1 MAALHTPWQK
11 IQHYFWLVCGVC
23 CLFAALVFWAV
34 TDSDDVI
41 EIEKKPETEVQ
52 LQIQPEK
59 VATMTHLGALFQE
72 VKPLDLNTRTVVNAS
87 HEPEFRGTK
96 FVNEAKNQH
105 AIELFRVTNEA
116 ILKSFLKKQSDRK
129 PFIYLRISGE
139 NQPEQYVL
147 LYGQYKTASQANQA
161 LSTLKLNLP
170 ASVKPE
176 VVPMQQYVS
185 LVNNLGS
192 EELASNQKLYEIRLK
207 NVPLP
212 KVDESVRLRQQQTQ
226 TESKPRSS
234 DAATTSTT
242 IVRRDSS
249 GNVVDV
255 QKSESAVE
263 GTPQP
268 QNNNNRPAQGSNPR
282 PQNNEISDPF
292 N

>member
-1 MAALHTPWQK
+1 MTALHTPWQK
-11 IQHYFWLVCGVC
+11 VQHYFWLVCGVC
-23 CLFAALVFWAV
+23 CLFAALIFWAI
-34 TDSDDVI
+34 TDSDAVI
-41 EIEKKPETEVQ
+41 EVEKKPETKVQ

-59 VATMTHLGALFQE
+59 VATMTHLGALFDE
-72 VKPLDLNTRTVVNAS
+72 VKPLDLNTRTIVNAT

-96 FVNEAKNQH
+96 FVNEAKKQH
-105 AIELFRVTNEA
+105 AIELFRVSNEA
-116 ILKSFLKKQSDRK
+116 ILKSFLKKQPDRK
-129 PFIYLRISGE
+129 YFIYLRISGE

-147 LYGQYKTASQANQA
+147 LYGQYKTAAEANQA
-161 LSTLKLNLP
+161 LSTLNLNLP

-176 VVPMQQYVS
+176 VVPIQQYVS

-212 KVDESVRLRQQQTQ
+212 KVDESVRLRQQTQ
-226 TESKPRSS
+226 AEVKPRSS
-234 DAATTSTT
+234 DATTSTT
-242 IVRRDSS
+242 IVRRDAA
-249 GNVVDV
+249 GNVLDV

-263 GTPQP
+263 GVPQP
-268 QNNNNRPAQGSNPR
+268 QNNNNRPNQGGNSR

>member
-1 MAALHTPWQK
+1 MAALRTPWQK

-59 VATMTHLGALFQE
+59 VATMTPLGALFQE

-147 LYGQYKTASQANQA
+147 LYGQYKTAAEANQA
-161 LSTLKLNLP
+161 LSTLNLNLP

-176 VVPMQQYVS
+176 VVPIQQYVS

-212 KVDESVRLRQQQTQ
+212 KVDESVRLRQQTRA
-226 TESKPRSS
+226 EVKPRSS
-234 DAATTSTT
+234 DATTSTT
-242 IVRRDSS
+242 IVRRDAA
-249 GNVVDV
+249 GNVLDV

-263 GTPQP
+263 GAPQP
-268 QNNNNRPAQGSNPR
+268 QNNNNRPNQGGNSR

>member
-1 MAALHTPWQK
+1 MTALHTPWQK
-11 IQHYFWLVCGVC
+11 VQHYFWLVCGVC
-23 CLFAALVFWAV
+23 CLFAALIFWAI
-34 TDSDDVI
+34 TDSDAVI
-41 EIEKKPETEVQ
+41 EVEKKPETKVQ

-59 VATMTHLGALFQE
+59 VATMTHLGALFDE
-72 VKPLDLNTRTVVNAS
+72 VKPLDLNTRTIVNAT

-96 FVNEAKNQH
+96 FVNEAKKQH
-105 AIELFRVTNEA
+105 AIELFRVSNEA
-116 ILKSFLKKQSDRK
+116 ILKSFLKKQPDRK
-129 PFIYLRISGE
+129 YFIYLRISGE

-147 LYGQYKTASQANQA
+147 LYGQYKTAAEANQA
-161 LSTLKLNLP
+161 LSTLNLNLP

-192 EELASNQKLYEIRLK
+192 EELASNQKLYEIRLR

-212 KVDESVRLRQQQTQ
+212 KVDESVRLRQQTQ
-226 TESKPRSS
+226 PESKSPSA
-234 DAATTSTT
+234 DVTTSTT

-263 GTPQP
+263 GTPQL
-268 QNNNNRPAQGSNPR
+268 QNNNNRPNPGTPSR

>member
-72 VKPLDLNTRTVVNAS
+72 VKPLDLNTRTLVNAS

-129 PFIYLRISGE
+129 PFVYLRISGE

-147 LYGQYKTASQANQA
+147 LYGQFKTAAQANQA
-161 LSTLKLNLP
+161 LSTLNLNLP

-176 VVPMQQYVS
+176 VVQIKQYVS
-185 LVNNLGS
+185 LVNSLGS
-192 EELASNQKLYEIRLK
+192 EELASNQKLYEIHLK

-212 KVDESVRLRQQQTQ
+212 KIDESARIRQQTQ
-226 TESKPRSS
+226 PEIKPRSP

-242 IVRRDSS
+242 IVRRDTS

-263 GTPQP
+263 GTLQP

>member
-1 MAALHTPWQK
+1 MAVLHTPWQK
-11 IQHYFWLVCGVC
+11 VQHYFWLVCGVG
-23 CLFAALVFWAV
+23 CLFAALIFWAA
-34 TDSDDVI
+34 TDSDEVI

-59 VATMTHLGALFQE
+59 VATMTHLGALSDE
-72 VKPLDLNTRTVVNAS
+72 VKPLDLTTRTIVNAS

-129 PFIYLRISGE
+129 PFVYLRISGE

-147 LYGQYKTASQANQA
+147 LYGQFKTAAQANQA
-161 LSTLKLNLP
+161 LSTLNLNLP

-176 VVPMQQYVS
+176 VVQIKQYVS
-185 LVNNLGS
+185 LVNSLGS
-192 EELASNQKLYEIRLK
+192 EELASNQKLYEIHLK

-212 KVDESVRLRQQQTQ
+212 KIDESARIRQQTQ
-226 TESKPRSS
+226 PEIKPRSP

-242 IVRRDSS
+242 IVRRDTS

-263 GTPQP
+263 GTLQP

>member
-1 MAALHTPWQK
+1 M
-11 IQHYFWLVCGVC
+11 I
-23 CLFAALVFWAV
+23 FWAI
-34 TDSDDVI
+34 TDSDAVI
-41 EIEKKPETEVQ
+41 EVEKKPETKVQ

-59 VATMTHLGALFQE
+59 VATMTHLGALFDE
-72 VKPLDLNTRTVVNAS
+72 VKPLDLNTRTIVNAN

-96 FVNEAKNQH
+96 FVNEAKKQH
-105 AIELFRVTNEA
+105 AIELFRVSNEA
-116 ILKSFLKKQSDRK
+116 ILKSFLKKQPDRK
-129 PFIYLRISGE
+129 YFIYLRISGE

-147 LYGQYKTASQANQA
+147 LYGQYKTAAEANQA
-161 LSTLKLNLP
+161 LSTLNLNLP

-176 VVPMQQYVS
+176 VVPIQQYVS

-212 KVDESVRLRQQQTQ
+212 KVDESVRLRQQTQ
-226 TESKPRSS
+226 AEVKPRSS
-234 DAATTSTT
+234 DATTSTT
-242 IVRRDSS
+242 IVRRDAA
-249 GNVVDV
+249 GNVLDV

-263 GTPQP
+263 GAPQP
-268 QNNNNRPAQGSNPR
+268 QNNNNRPNQGGNSR

>member
-1 MAALHTPWQK
+1 M
-11 IQHYFWLVCGVC
+11 I
-23 CLFAALVFWAV
+23 FWAI
-34 TDSDDVI
+34 TDSDAVI
-41 EIEKKPETEVQ
+41 EVEKKPETKVQ

-59 VATMTHLGALFQE
+59 VATMTHLGALFDE
-72 VKPLDLNTRTVVNAS
+72 VKPLDLNTRTIVNAT

-96 FVNEAKNQH
+96 FVNEAKKQH
-105 AIELFRVTNEA
+105 AIELFRVSNEA

-147 LYGQYKTASQANQA
+147 LYGQYKTAAEANQA
-161 LSTLKLNLP
+161 LSTLNLNLP

-176 VVPMQQYVS
+176 VVPIQQYVS

-212 KVDESVRLRQQQTQ
+212 KVDESVRLRQQTQ
-226 TESKPRSS
+226 AEVKPRSS
-234 DAATTSTT
+234 DATTSTT
-242 IVRRDSS
+242 IVRRDAA
-249 GNVVDV
+249 GNVLDV

-263 GTPQP
+263 GAPQP
-268 QNNNNRPAQGSNPR
+268 QNNNNRPNQGGNSR

>member
-1 MAALHTPWQK
+1 MTALHTPWQK
-11 IQHYFWLVCGVC
+11 VQHYFWLVCGVC
-23 CLFAALVFWAV
+23 CLFAALIFWAI
-34 TDSDDVI
+34 TDSDAVI
-41 EIEKKPETEVQ
+41 EVEKKPETKVQ

-59 VATMTHLGALFQE
+59 VATMTHLGALFDE
-72 VKPLDLNTRTVVNAS
+72 VKPLDLNTRTIVNAT

-96 FVNEAKNQH
+96 FVNEAKKQH
-105 AIELFRVTNEA
+105 AIELFRVSNEA
-116 ILKSFLKKQSDRK
+116 ILKSFLKKQPDRK
-129 PFIYLRISGE
+129 YFIYLRISGE

-147 LYGQYKTASQANQA
+147 LYGQYKTAAEANQA
-161 LSTLKLNLP
+161 LSTLSLNLP

-176 VVPMQQYVS
+176 VVPIQQYVS

-212 KVDESVRLRQQQTQ
+212 KVDESVRLRQQTQ
-226 TESKPRSS
+226 AEVKPRSS
-234 DAATTSTT
+234 DATTSTT
-242 IVRRDSS
+242 IVRRDAA
-249 GNVVDV
+249 GNVLDV

-263 GTPQP
+263 GAPQP
-268 QNNNNRPAQGSNPR
+268 QNNNNRPNQGGNSR

>member
-1 MAALHTPWQK
+1 MTALHTPWQK
-11 IQHYFWLVCGVC
+11 VQHYFWLVCGVC
-23 CLFAALVFWAV
+23 CLFAALIFWAI
-34 TDSDDVI
+34 TDSDAVI
-41 EIEKKPETEVQ
+41 EVEKKPETKVQ

-59 VATMTHLGALFQE
+59 VATMTHLGALFDE
-72 VKPLDLNTRTVVNAS
+72 VKPLDLNTRTIVNAT

-96 FVNEAKNQH
+96 FVNEAKKQH
-105 AIELFRVTNEA
+105 AIELFRVSNEA
-116 ILKSFLKKQSDRK
+116 ILKSFLKKQPDRK

-147 LYGQYKTASQANQA
+147 LYGQYKTAAEANQA
-161 LSTLKLNLP
+161 LSTLNLNLP

-176 VVPMQQYVS
+176 VVPIQQYVS

-212 KVDESVRLRQQQTQ
+212 KVDEAVRLRQQTRA
-226 TESKPRSS
+226 EVKPRSS
-234 DAATTSTT
+234 DATTSTT
-242 IVRRDSS
+242 IVRRDAA
-249 GNVVDV
+249 GNVLDV

-263 GTPQP
+263 GAPQP
-268 QNNNNRPAQGSNPR
+268 QNNNNRPNQGGNSR

>member
-1 MAALHTPWQK
+1 MTALHTPWQK
-11 IQHYFWLVCGVC
+11 VQHYFWLVCGVC
-23 CLFAALVFWAV
+23 CLFAALIFWAI
-34 TDSDDVI
+34 TDSDAVI
-41 EIEKKPETEVQ
+41 EVEKKPETKVQ

-59 VATMTHLGALFQE
+59 VATMTHLGALFDE
-72 VKPLDLNTRTVVNAS
+72 VKPLDLNTRTIVNAT

-96 FVNEAKNQH
+96 FVNEAKKQH
-105 AIELFRVTNEA
+105 AIELFRVSNEA
-116 ILKSFLKKQSDRK
+116 ILKSFLKKQPDRK

-147 LYGQYKTASQANQA
+147 LYGQYKTAAEANQA
-161 LSTLKLNLP
+161 LSTLNLNLP

-176 VVPMQQYVS
+176 VVPIQQYVS

-212 KVDESVRLRQQQTQ
+212 KVDESVRLRQQTQ
-226 TESKPRSS
+226 AEVKPRSS
-234 DAATTSTT
+234 DATTSTT
-242 IVRRDSS
+242 IVRRDAA
-249 GNVVDV
+249 GNVLDV

-263 GTPQP
+263 GVPQP
-268 QNNNNRPAQGSNPR
+268 QNNNNRPNQGGNSR

>member
-1 MAALHTPWQK
+1 MAALRTPWQK
-11 IQHYFWLVCGVC
+11 VQHYFWLVCGVC
-23 CLFAALVFWAV
+23 CLFAALVFWAI

-59 VATMTHLGALFQE
+59 VATMNHLGALFEE

-87 HEPEFRGTK
+87 HAPEFRGTK

-105 AIELFRVTNEA
+105 AIELFRVGNEA
-116 ILKSFLKKQSDRK
+116 ILKSFLKKQLDRK

-147 LYGQYKTASQANQA
+147 LYGQYKTAAQANQA
-161 LSTLKLNLP
+161 LSTLQLNLP

-176 VVPMQQYVS
+176 VVAMQQYVG
-185 LVNNLGS
+185 LVNNLGA

-212 KVDESVRLRQQQTQ
+212 KIDESVRLKQQNQA
-226 TESKPRSS
+226 EAKPRST

-249 GNVVDV
+249 GNVVNV

-263 GTPQP
+263 GAPQP
-268 QNNNNRPAQGSNPR
+268 QNNNRPAQGSNSA

>member
-11 IQHYFWLVCGVC
+11 VQHYFWLVCGIC
-23 CLFAALVFWAV
+23 CLFAALIFWAITYPDTV
-34 TDSDDVI
+34 V
-41 EIEKKPETEVQ
+41 EVEKKPETKAQ

-59 VATMTHLGALFQE
+59 VATMTHLGALFNE
-72 VKPLDLNTRTVVNAS
+72 VQPLDLNTRTIVNAN

-105 AIELFRVTNEA
+105 AIELFRVSNEA
-116 ILKSFLKKQSDRK
+116 ILKSFLKKQPDRK
-129 PFIYLRISGE
+129 SFIYLRISGE
-139 NQPEQYVL
+139 SQPELYVL
-147 LYGQYKTASQANQA
+147 LYGRYKSAAEAKQA
-161 LSTLKLNLP
+161 LANLNINLP
-170 ASVKPE
+170 ASIQPE
-176 VVPMQQYVS
+176 IVQIKQYVS

-192 EELASNQKLYEIRLK
+192 DELASNQKLYEVRLK

-212 KVDESVRLRQQQTQ
+212 KIDESVRLRQQTQ
-226 TESKPRSS
+226 PESKSS
-234 DAATTSTT
+234 SADVTTSTT

-263 GTPQP
+263 GTPQL
-268 QNNNNRPAQGSNPR
+268 QNNNNRPNPGTPSR
-282 PQNNEISDPF
+282 LQNNEISDPF

>member
-11 IQHYFWLVCGVC
+11 VQHYFWLVCGVG
-23 CLFAALVFWAV
+23 CLFAALIFWAA
-34 TDSDDVI
+34 TDSDEVI

-59 VATMTHLGALFQE
+59 VATMTHLGALSDE
-72 VKPLDLNTRTVVNAS
+72 VKPLDLTTRTIVNAS

-105 AIELFRVTNEA
+105 AIELFRVANEA

-129 PFIYLRISGE
+129 PFVYLRISGE

-147 LYGQYKTASQANQA
+147 LYGQFKTAAQANQA
-161 LSTLKLNLP
+161 LSTLNLNLP

-176 VVPMQQYVS
+176 VVQIKQYVS
-185 LVNNLGS
+185 LVNSLGS
-192 EELASNQKLYEIRLK
+192 EELAINQKLYEIHLK

-212 KVDESVRLRQQQTQ
+212 KIDESARIRQQTQ
-226 TESKPRSS
+226 PEIKPRSL

-242 IVRRDSS
+242 IVRRDTS

-263 GTPQP
+263 GTLQP

>member
-23 CLFAALVFWAV
+23 CLYAALIFWAV
-34 TDSDDVI
+34 TDSDDII

-59 VATMTHLGALFQE
+59 VATMTQLGALLEE
-72 VKPLDLNTRTVVNAS
+72 VKPLDLSTRTIVNAN

-147 LYGQYKTASQANQA
+147 LYGQYKTAAQANQA
-161 LSTLKLNLP
+161 LATLDLSLP

-176 VVPMQQYVS
+176 VVRMQQYVS
-185 LVNNLGS
+185 LVNSLGS
-192 EELASNQKLYEIRLK
+192 EELASNQKLYEVRLK

-212 KVDESVRLRQQQTQ
+212 KVDESVRVKPQTQ
-226 TESKPRSS
+226 TEAKPRSS

-255 QKSESAVE
+255 QTSESAVE
-263 GTPQP
+263 STPQP
-268 QNNNNRPAQGSNPR
+268 QNNNRPAQGSNPR

>member
-11 IQHYFWLVCGVC
+11 VQHYFWLVCGIC
-23 CLFAALVFWAV
+23 CLFAALIFWAI
-34 TDSDDVI
+34 TDPDTVV
-41 EIEKKPETEVQ
+41 EVEKKPETKAQ

-59 VATMTHLGALFQE
+59 VATMTHLGALFDE
-72 VKPLDLNTRTVVNAS
+72 VQPLDLNTRTIVNAN

-105 AIELFRVTNEA
+105 AIELFRVSNEA

-147 LYGQYKTASQANQA
+147 LYGRYKSAVEAKQA
-161 LSTLKLNLP
+161 LANLNINLP
-170 ASVKPE
+170 ASVQPE
-176 VVPMQQYVS
+176 IVQIQQYVS

-192 EELASNQKLYEIRLK
+192 DELASNQKLYEVRLK

-212 KVDESVRLRQQQTQ
+212 KIDESVRLRQQTQ
-226 TESKPRSS
+226 PESKSPSA
-234 DAATTSTT
+234 DVTTSTT

-263 GTPQP
+263 GTPQL
-268 QNNNNRPAQGSNPR
+268 QNNNRPNPGTPSR

>member
-1 MAALHTPWQK
+1 M
-11 IQHYFWLVCGVC
+11 
-23 CLFAALVFWAV
+23 
-34 TDSDDVI
+34 
-41 EIEKKPETEVQ
+41 
-52 LQIQPEK
+52 
-59 VATMTHLGALFQE
+59 
-72 VKPLDLNTRTVVNAS
+72 
-87 HEPEFRGTK
+87 
-96 FVNEAKNQH
+96 
-105 AIELFRVTNEA
+105 
-116 ILKSFLKKQSDRK
+116 
-129 PFIYLRISGE
+129 
-139 NQPEQYVL
+139 

-176 VVPMQQYVS
+176 VVAMQQYVS

-268 QNNNNRPAQGSNPR
+268 QNNNN
-282 PQNNEISDPF
+282 
-292 N
+292 

>member
-1 MAALHTPWQK
+1 MTALHTPWQK
-11 IQHYFWLVCGVC
+11 VQHYFWLVCGVC
-23 CLFAALVFWAV
+23 CLFAALIFWAI
-34 TDSDDVI
+34 TDSDAVI
-41 EIEKKPETEVQ
+41 EVEKKPETKVQ

-59 VATMTHLGALFQE
+59 VATMTHLGALFDE
-72 VKPLDLNTRTVVNAS
+72 VKPLDLNTRTIVNAT

-96 FVNEAKNQH
+96 FVNEAKKQH
-105 AIELFRVTNEA
+105 AIELFRVSNEA
-116 ILKSFLKKQSDRK
+116 ILKSFLKKQPDRK
-129 PFIYLRISGE
+129 YFIYLRISGE

-147 LYGQYKTASQANQA
+147 LYGQYKTAAEANQA
-161 LSTLKLNLP
+161 LSTLNLNLP

-176 VVPMQQYVS
+176 VVLIQQYVS

-212 KVDESVRLRQQQTQ
+212 KVDESVRLRQQTQ
-226 TESKPRSS
+226 AEVKPRSS
-234 DAATTSTT
+234 DATTSTT
-242 IVRRDSS
+242 IVRRDAA
-249 GNVVDV
+249 GNVLDV

-263 GTPQP
+263 GAPQP
-268 QNNNNRPAQGSNPR
+268 QNNNNRPNQGGNSR

>member
-11 IQHYFWLVCGVC
+11 VQHYFWLVCGVG
-23 CLFAALVFWAV
+23 CLFAALIFWAA
-34 TDSDDVI
+34 TDSDEII

-59 VATMTHLGALFQE
+59 VATMTHLGALSDE
-72 VKPLDLNTRTVVNAS
+72 VKPLDLTTRTIVNAS

-96 FVNEAKNQH
+96 FANEAKNQH

-129 PFIYLRISGE
+129 PFVYLRISGE

-147 LYGQYKTASQANQA
+147 LYGQFKTAAQANQA
-161 LSTLKLNLP
+161 LSTLNLNLP
-170 ASVKPE
+170 ASVKPK
-176 VVPMQQYVS
+176 VVQIKQYVS
-185 LVNNLGS
+185 LVNSLGS
-192 EELASNQKLYEIRLK
+192 EELASNQKLYEIHLK

-212 KVDESVRLRQQQTQ
+212 KIDESTRIRQQTQ
-226 TESKPRSS
+226 PEIKPRSP

-242 IVRRDSS
+242 IVRRDTS

-263 GTPQP
+263 SMPQP
-268 QNNNNRPAQGSNPR
+268 QNNSRPSQNTNPR

>member
-1 MAALHTPWQK
+1 MTALHTPWQK
-11 IQHYFWLVCGVC
+11 VQHYFWLVCGVC
-23 CLFAALVFWAV
+23 CLFAALIFWAI
-34 TDSDDVI
+34 TDSDAVI
-41 EIEKKPETEVQ
+41 EVEKKPETKVQ

-59 VATMTHLGALFQE
+59 VATMTHLGALFDE
-72 VKPLDLNTRTVVNAS
+72 VKPLDLNTRTIVNAT

-96 FVNEAKNQH
+96 FVNEAKKQH
-105 AIELFRVTNEA
+105 AIELFRVSNEA
-116 ILKSFLKKQSDRK
+116 ILKSFLKKQPDRK
-129 PFIYLRISGE
+129 YFIYLRISGE

-147 LYGQYKTASQANQA
+147 LYGQYKTAAEANQA
-161 LSTLKLNLP
+161 LSTLNLNLP

-176 VVPMQQYVS
+176 VVPIQQYVS

-212 KVDESVRLRQQQTQ
+212 KVDESVRLRQQTQ
-226 TESKPRSS
+226 AESKSPSA
-234 DAATTSTT
+234 DVTTSTT

-263 GTPQP
+263 GTPQL
-268 QNNNNRPAQGSNPR
+268 QNNNNRPNPGTPSR

>member
-1 MAALHTPWQK
+1 MTALHTPWQK
-11 IQHYFWLVCGVC
+11 VQHYFWLVCGVC
-23 CLFAALVFWAV
+23 CLFAALIFWAI
-34 TDSDDVI
+34 TDSDAVM
-41 EIEKKPETEVQ
+41 EVEKKPETKVQ

-59 VATMTHLGALFQE
+59 VATMTHLGALFDE
-72 VKPLDLNTRTVVNAS
+72 VKPLDLNTRTIVNAT

-96 FVNEAKNQH
+96 FVNEAKKQH
-105 AIELFRVTNEA
+105 AIELFRVSNEA
-116 ILKSFLKKQSDRK
+116 ILKSFLKKQPDRK
-129 PFIYLRISGE
+129 YFIYLRISGE

-147 LYGQYKTASQANQA
+147 LYGQYKTAAEANQA
-161 LSTLKLNLP
+161 LSTLNLNLP

-176 VVPMQQYVS
+176 VVPIQQYVS

-212 KVDESVRLRQQQTQ
+212 KVDESVRLRQQTQ
-226 TESKPRSS
+226 AEVKPRSS
-234 DAATTSTT
+234 DATTSTT
-242 IVRRDSS
+242 IVRRDAA
-249 GNVVDV
+249 GNVLDV

-263 GTPQP
+263 GAPQP
-268 QNNNNRPAQGSNPR
+268 QNNNNRPNQGGNSR

>member
-1 MAALHTPWQK
+1 
-11 IQHYFWLVCGVC
+11 
-23 CLFAALVFWAV
+23 V

-147 LYGQYKTASQANQA
+147 LYGQYKTAAQANQA

-176 VVPMQQYVS
+176 VVAMQQYVS

-268 QNNNNRPAQGSNPR
+268 QNNNNRPAQGSNPH

>member
-1 MAALHTPWQK
+1 MTALHTPWQK
-11 IQHYFWLVCGVC
+11 VQHYFWLVCGVC
-23 CLFAALVFWAV
+23 CLFAALIFWAI
-34 TDSDDVI
+34 TDSDAVI
-41 EIEKKPETEVQ
+41 EVEKKPETKVQ

-59 VATMTHLGALFQE
+59 VATMTHLGALFDE
-72 VKPLDLNTRTVVNAS
+72 VKPLDLNTRTIVNAN

-96 FVNEAKNQH
+96 FVNEAKKQH
-105 AIELFRVTNEA
+105 AIELFRVSNEA

-147 LYGQYKTASQANQA
+147 LYGRYKTAAEAKQA
-161 LSTLKLNLP
+161 LANLNINLP
-170 ASVKPE
+170 TSVQPE
-176 VVPMQQYVS
+176 IVQIQQYVG

-192 EELASNQKLYEIRLK
+192 DELASNQKLYEVRLK

-212 KVDESVRLRQQQTQ
+212 KIDESVRLRQQTQ
-226 TESKPRSS
+226 PESKSPSA
-234 DAATTSTT
+234 DVTTSTT

-263 GTPQP
+263 GTPQL
-268 QNNNNRPAQGSNPR
+268 QNNNNRPNPGTPSR

>member
-1 MAALHTPWQK
+1 MTALHTPWQK
-11 IQHYFWLVCGVC
+11 VQHYFWLVCGVC
-23 CLFAALVFWAV
+23 CLFAALIFWAI
-34 TDSDDVI
+34 TDSDAVI
-41 EIEKKPETEVQ
+41 EVEKKPETKVQ

-59 VATMTHLGALFQE
+59 VATMTHLGALFDE
-72 VKPLDLNTRTVVNAS
+72 VQPLDLNTRTIVNAT

-96 FVNEAKNQH
+96 FVNEAKKQH
-105 AIELFRVTNEA
+105 AIELFRVSNEA
-116 ILKSFLKKQSDRK
+116 ILKSFLKKQPDRK

-139 NQPEQYVL
+139 NQSEQYVL
-147 LYGQYKTASQANQA
+147 LYGQYKTAAEANQA
-161 LSTLKLNLP
+161 LSTLNLNLP

-176 VVPMQQYVS
+176 VVPIQQYVS

-212 KVDESVRLRQQQTQ
+212 KVDESVRLRQQTQ
-226 TESKPRSS
+226 AEVKPRSS
-234 DAATTSTT
+234 DATTSTT
-242 IVRRDSS
+242 IVRRDAA
-249 GNVVDV
+249 GNVLDV

-263 GTPQP
+263 GAPQP
-268 QNNNNRPAQGSNPR
+268 QNNTNRPNQGGNSR

>member
-1 MAALHTPWQK
+1 MTALHTPWQK
-11 IQHYFWLVCGVC
+11 VQHYFWLVCGVC
-23 CLFAALVFWAV
+23 CLFAALIFWAI
-34 TDSDDVI
+34 TDSDAVI
-41 EIEKKPETEVQ
+41 EVGKKPETKVQ

-59 VATMTHLGALFQE
+59 VATMTHLGALFDE
-72 VKPLDLNTRTVVNAS
+72 VKPLDLNTRTIVNAT

-96 FVNEAKNQH
+96 FVNEAKKQH
-105 AIELFRVTNEA
+105 AIELFRVSNEA
-116 ILKSFLKKQSDRK
+116 ILKSFLKKQPDRK
-129 PFIYLRISGE
+129 YFIYLRISGE

-147 LYGQYKTASQANQA
+147 LYGQYKTAAEANQA
-161 LSTLKLNLP
+161 LSTLNLNVP

-176 VVPMQQYVS
+176 VVPIQRYVS

-212 KVDESVRLRQQQTQ
+212 KVDESVRLRQQTQ
-226 TESKPRSS
+226 AEVKPRSS
-234 DAATTSTT
+234 DATTSTT
-242 IVRRDSS
+242 IVRRDAA
-249 GNVVDV
+249 GNVLDV

-263 GTPQP
+263 GAPQP
-268 QNNNNRPAQGSNPR
+268 QNNNNRPNQGGNSR

>member
-1 MAALHTPWQK
+1 MTALHTPWQK
-11 IQHYFWLVCGVC
+11 VQHYFWLVCGVC
-23 CLFAALVFWAV
+23 CLFAALIFWAI
-34 TDSDDVI
+34 TDSDAVI
-41 EIEKKPETEVQ
+41 EVEKKPETKVQ

-59 VATMTHLGALFQE
+59 VATMTHLGALSDE
-72 VKPLDLNTRTVVNAS
+72 VKPLDLNTRTIVNAN

-96 FVNEAKNQH
+96 FVNEAKKQH
-105 AIELFRVTNEA
+105 AIELFRVSNEA

-147 LYGQYKTASQANQA
+147 LYGRYKTAAEAKQA
-161 LSTLKLNLP
+161 LANLNINLP
-170 ASVKPE
+170 TSVQPE
-176 VVPMQQYVS
+176 IVQIQQYVG

-192 EELASNQKLYEIRLK
+192 DELASNQKLYEVRLK

-212 KVDESVRLRQQQTQ
+212 KIDESVRLRQQTQ
-226 TESKPRSS
+226 PESKSPSA
-234 DAATTSTT
+234 DVTTSTT

-263 GTPQP
+263 GTPQL
-268 QNNNNRPAQGSNPR
+268 QNNNNRPNPGTPSR

>member
-1 MAALHTPWQK
+1 MTALHTPWQK
-11 IQHYFWLVCGVC
+11 VQHYFWLVCGVC
-23 CLFAALVFWAV
+23 CLFAALIFWAI
-34 TDSDDVI
+34 TDSDAVI
-41 EIEKKPETEVQ
+41 EVEKKPETKVQ

-59 VATMTHLGALFQE
+59 VATMTHLGALFDE
-72 VKPLDLNTRTVVNAS
+72 VKPLDLNTRTIVNAT

-96 FVNEAKNQH
+96 FVNEAKKQH
-105 AIELFRVTNEA
+105 AIELFRVSNEA
-116 ILKSFLKKQSDRK
+116 ILKSFLKKQPDRK

-147 LYGQYKTASQANQA
+147 LYGQYKTAAEANQA
-161 LSTLKLNLP
+161 LSTLNLNLP

-176 VVPMQQYVS
+176 VVPIQQYVS

-212 KVDESVRLRQQQTQ
+212 KVDESVRLRQQTRA
-226 TESKPRSS
+226 EVKPRSS
-234 DAATTSTT
+234 DATTSTT
-242 IVRRDSS
+242 IVRRDAA
-249 GNVVDV
+249 GNVLDV

-263 GTPQP
+263 GAPQP
-268 QNNNNRPAQGSNPR
+268 QNNTNRPNQGGNSR

>member
-1 MAALHTPWQK
+1 MTALHTPWQK
-11 IQHYFWLVCGVC
+11 VQHYFWLVCGVC
-23 CLFAALVFWAV
+23 CLFAALIFWAI
-34 TDSDDVI
+34 TDSDAVI
-41 EIEKKPETEVQ
+41 EVEKKPETKVQ

-59 VATMTHLGALFQE
+59 VATMTHLGALFDE
-72 VKPLDLNTRTVVNAS
+72 VKPLDLNTRTIVNAT

-96 FVNEAKNQH
+96 FVNEAKKQH
-105 AIELFRVTNEA
+105 AIELFRVSNEA
-116 ILKSFLKKQSDRK
+116 ILKSFLKKQPDRK
-129 PFIYLRISGE
+129 YFIYLRISGE

-147 LYGQYKTASQANQA
+147 LYGQYKTVAEANQA
-161 LSTLKLNLP
+161 LSTLNLNLP

-176 VVPMQQYVS
+176 VVPIQQYVS

-212 KVDESVRLRQQQTQ
+212 KVDESVRLRQQTQ
-226 TESKPRSS
+226 AEVKPRSS
-234 DAATTSTT
+234 DATTSTT
-242 IVRRDSS
+242 IVRRDAA
-249 GNVVDV
+249 GNVLDV

-263 GTPQP
+263 GAPQP
-268 QNNNNRPAQGSNPR
+268 QNNNNRPNQGGNSR